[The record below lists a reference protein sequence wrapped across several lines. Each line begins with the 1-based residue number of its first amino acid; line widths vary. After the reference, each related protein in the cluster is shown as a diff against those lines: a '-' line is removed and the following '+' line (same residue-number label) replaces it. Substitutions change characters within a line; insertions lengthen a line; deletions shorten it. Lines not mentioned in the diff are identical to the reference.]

1 MGNKTI
7 GGERLMYAQVIEH
20 FGCAKVFEAKTL
32 EIPKPNSGEVLIKVK
47 ATSLNPIDIKVRS
60 GVVPSISPKLPAIL
74 HGDVSGVVEE
84 IGEGVDGIRVG
95 DKVFGYIGGVKG
107 TNGALSEYTIADA
120 RLLAIIPEGV
130 TFGEAALY
138 PLVSLTAWEAIMEK
152 IRINTGD
159 SILIHGGV
167 GGVGHIAIQLAK
179 MKGAKVYTT
188 VSKDNRAL
196 ANSFGA
202 DLAIDYSV
210 MTPSEYK
217 EIYTNDKGFDFVFDT
232 IGGVHLEKS
241 FEVVRSG
248 GTIITTVA
256 RGNHNLSIVHRK
268 ALTLSAVFTCLPLL
282 DDYGR
287 EKQGENMRRIAELI
301 GQGKLKIL
309 RDKTQFTL
317 EEISKAHQYMEDK
330 RHRGKIS
337 III

>member
-1 MGNKTI
+1 
-7 GGERLMYAQVIEH
+7 MYAQVIEH

-32 EIPKPNSGEVLIKVK
+32 ERPKPNSGEILIRVK
-47 ATSLNPIDIKVRS
+47 ATSLNPIDIKIRS
-60 GVVPSISPKLPAIL
+60 GVVPSISPKLPAVL

-84 IGEGVDGIRVG
+84 IGEGVAQFKLG
-95 DKVFGYIGGVKG
+95 DRVFGYIGGVKG
-107 TNGALSEYTIADA
+107 THGTLAEYTVADA
-120 RLLAIIPEGV
+120 RLLAKIPEGV
-130 TFGEAALY
+130 TFDEAALY
-138 PLVSLTAWEAIMEK
+138 PLVSLTAWEAIIERMQ
-152 IRINTGD
+152 INSGD

-202 DLAIDYSV
+202 DVAIDYSV

-217 EIYTNDKGFDFVFDT
+217 EIYTNDEGFDFVFDT

-241 FEVVRSG
+241 FEVVKPG

-256 RGNHNLSIVHRK
+256 RGNHNLSLVHRK

-282 DDYGR
+282 DNYSR
-287 EKQGENMRRIAELI
+287 EKQGQHMRRIAELI
-301 GQGKLKIL
+301 EQSKLKVF

-317 EEISKAHQYMEDK
+317 EEISKAHEYMESRK
-330 RHRGKIS
+330 HRGKIS